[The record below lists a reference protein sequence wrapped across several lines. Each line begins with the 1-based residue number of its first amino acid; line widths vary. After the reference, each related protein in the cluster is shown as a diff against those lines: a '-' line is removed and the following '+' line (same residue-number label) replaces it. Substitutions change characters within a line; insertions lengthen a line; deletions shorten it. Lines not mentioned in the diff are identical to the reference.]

1 MMQHGSRPLGFA
13 FSPEST
19 YKAPKFGGAPVWYS
33 LPAHRPNLPRFRSK
47 SRHPLR
53 ASNPTN
59 GAPIE
64 VVRRRNGMSASMS
77 VRENFE
83 ILKDYV
89 VFRPSGKVTL
99 ERAVEMVTDAIVFAR
114 EHCIRK
120 LLVNTS
126 NLTGFEPPSLTA
138 RYFFVHDWARAARD
152 VRVAFV
158 TRPERIDPQ
167 KFGITV
173 AVNLGSIAEVFTSE
187 EDALKWLEGL
197 K

>member
-1 MMQHGSRPLGFA
+1 
-13 FSPEST
+13 
-19 YKAPKFGGAPVWYS
+19 
-33 LPAHRPNLPRFRSK
+33 
-47 SRHPLR
+47 
-53 ASNPTN
+53 
-59 GAPIE
+59 
-64 VVRRRNGMSASMS
+64 MS

-83 ILKDYV
+83 ILGDYV
-89 VFRPSGKVTL
+89 VFRPTGKVTL

-126 NLTGFEPPSLTA
+126 NLTGYEPPSLTA
-138 RYFFVHDWARAARD
+138 RYFFVHDWARTARD
-152 VRVAFV
+152 VRIALV

-173 AVNLGSIAEVFTSE
+173 AANRGFIAEVFTSE